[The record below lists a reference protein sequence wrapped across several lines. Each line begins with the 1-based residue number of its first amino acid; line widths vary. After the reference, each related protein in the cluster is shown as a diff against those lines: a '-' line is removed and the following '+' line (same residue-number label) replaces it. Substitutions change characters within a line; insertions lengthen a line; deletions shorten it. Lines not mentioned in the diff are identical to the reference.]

1 MTPDKTNRR
10 RRKGRFFSFFLTLL
24 FIFFIAALLGV
35 AGICFF
41 TKPVDTSMLTVKMSS
56 VIYYEN
62 ENHEKVILQSLYD
75 DENRT
80 WVDLEDIPRNMKNAF
95 VAIEDERFF
104 SHPGFD
110 IKRLGGATINAF
122 LRLFNK
128 DRSIYGGSTIT
139 QQLVKNLTGED
150 KQKVLR
156 KVQEIYRAIRLEHDL
171 SKNEILEL
179 YLNNIYLSQNCNG
192 VATASRVY
200 FSKNVTDLTLAECAC
215 IAGITQ
221 YPGRYDPYINPEANK
236 EKQLLVLSKMLELGM
251 ISQEEYNEAAAE
263 ELHFAR
269 DPHSSNS
276 VYSYFVDTVIDE
288 ILPVLED
295 AYGSSAIAQRMLYT
309 GGLQIHCTID
319 PAIQALL
326 EDTYTDESRFI
337 YRGDAMLQS
346 AMVVLESSTG
356 EIKGIVGGMGEKSGS
371 LILNR
376 ANSVRQP
383 GSTIKPIAVYA
394 PALEYG
400 IINSTTLLQDV
411 PTTFTLSDGSTW
423 SPRNSDGSFSGLV
436 PLATALARSLNI
448 PAAITLDKMGIDVSY
463 DFLSKKLG
471 VTSLVDRRE
480 TSSGIVSDRALAAL
494 SLGGLTD
501 GISPVELAGAYL
513 PFSNN
518 GIYIEPHSFTD
529 IYNYRGELILSREPE
544 THRAMRSSTAVL
556 MTNLLKG
563 VISFGT
569 GTAAAFPG
577 VELAGKT
584 GTATNDH
591 DRWFVGYTP
600 SYIGVTWVGYDT
612 PAPINARGNPAI
624 PIWKAV
630 MSNIDY
636 SDQPVSYDEVLSD
649 DGIAYQAICSVSGRL
664 ATNACYESGTVKY
677 VLSEK
682 SASFSYC
689 NASYHDTS
697 EDENE
702 EDEGRVSGEEK
713 NEGETSG
720 SESGSDPPADS
731 NTSSPHVP
739 PPPEDVPPIVEI
751 LNPTQDELSAA

>member
-1 MTPDKTNRR
+1 MTPNKTKKR
-10 RRKGRFFSFFLTLL
+10 RRKGRFLSFVLTLL
-24 FIFFIAALLGV
+24 FIFFIAALLFV
-35 AGICFF
+35 AAVCFF

-56 VIYYEN
+56 IIYYEN
-62 ENHEKVILQSLYD
+62 ENREKVILQSLYD

-80 WVDLEDIPRNMKNAF
+80 WVDLENIPRDMKNAF
-95 VAIEDERFF
+95 IAIEDERFF

-110 IKRLGGATINAF
+110 TKRLGGATVNAF

-128 DRSIYGGSTIT
+128 NRQVYGGSTIT
-139 QQLVKNLTGED
+139 QQLVKNLTGEN

-156 KVQEIYRAIRLEHDL
+156 KVQEIYRAVRLEHDL

-192 VATASRVY
+192 VASASRVY
-200 FSKNVTDLTLAECAC
+200 FSKNVSDLSLAECAS

-221 YPGRYDPYINPEANK
+221 YPSRYDPYINPSANK

-251 ISQEEYNEAAAE
+251 ISQEEHDEAAAE
-263 ELHFAR
+263 ELHFVR

-276 VYSYFVDTVIDE
+276 VYSYFVDTVVAE
-288 ILPVLED
+288 VLPILEET
-295 AYGSSAIAQRMLYT
+295 YGSSAIAQRMLYT
-309 GGLQIHCTID
+309 GGLQIRCTID
-319 PAIQALL
+319 PSIQALL
-326 EDTYTDESRFI
+326 EDTYTDESRFT
-337 YRGDAMLQS
+337 YRGDALLQS

-376 ANSVRQP
+376 ANAVRQP

-400 IINSTTLLQDV
+400 VINSTTLLQDV

-423 SPRNSDGSFSGLV
+423 SPRNSGGSFSGLV
-436 PLATALARSLNI
+436 PLATALARSLNV
-448 PAAITLDKMGIDVSY
+448 PAAKTLDKMGIDVSY

-480 TSSGIVSDRALAAL
+480 TPSGIVSDRALAAL

-518 GIYIEPHSFTD
+518 GIYIEPHSFTN
-529 IYNYRGELILSREPE
+529 IYNYRGELILARAPE
-544 THRAMRSSTAVL
+544 THRAMRSSTAYL
-556 MTNLLKG
+556 MTNLLRG
-563 VISFGT
+563 VVSFGT
-569 GTAAAFPG
+569 GTAAGFPG

-584 GTATNDH
+584 GTTTNDY

-600 SYIGVTWVGYDT
+600 SYIGVTWVGYDV
-612 PAPINARGNPAI
+612 PAPINAYGNPAI
-624 PIWKAV
+624 PLWKAV

-636 SDQPVSYDEVLSD
+636 SNQPTSFNEVLSN
-649 DGIAYQAICSVSGRL
+649 DGISYQAICSVSGRL
-664 ATNACYESGTVKY
+664 ASEVCYENGTVKY
-677 VLSEK
+677 TLTEK
-682 SASFSYC
+682 NSSLGYC
-689 NASYHDTS
+689 DDSYH
-697 EDENE
+697 EDEE
-702 EDEGRVSGEEK
+702 TEGEEPSFE
-713 NEGETSG
+713 NG
-720 SESGSDPPADS
+720 SETTGDDLTAAPPDGSHSLPDS
-731 NTSSPHVP
+731 VP
-739 PPPEDVPPIVEI
+739 PPENVSPILEI
-751 LNPTQDELSAA
+751 LNPTEESTDAA